1 MSDKTI
7 TVSNY
12 TMEQYV
18 EILKNFLDRKDIIGY
33 AAARNTRQLNT
44 ANLDHARIKLDL
56 LNEYGTPKKDEYG
69 NNTNELVLT
78 SDDDNFELVKKRLDI
93 SGNTKHDVVI
103 YTITY
108 EDVINELTGNEI
120 LLIDWMIEES

>member
-18 EILKNFLDRKDIIGY
+18 ETLKNFLDRKDIIGY
-33 AAARNTRQLNT
+33 AAARNTRKLN
-44 ANLDHARIKLDL
+44 AASFDHARIKLDL

-69 NNTNELVLT
+69 NDTNELVLT
-78 SDDDNFELVKKRLDI
+78 SDDENFELVKKRLDI
-93 SGNTKHDVVI
+93 SGNTKHDVII

-120 LLIDWMIEES
+120 LLIDWMIEED